1 MSGQLGMYVKDAA
14 YGRCGVP
21 VIDFACK
28 LTEGSI
34 MTPCD
39 GTAES
44 LKWCC
49 GFDTSCCKDESK
61 VKVLPFE
68 FGGAIPNTSKAAT
81 PIPTPFGNSQTTPS
95 ATPTAETQNKKD
107 SGEDGLSTGAKA
119 GTGIG
124 AAVGAIALFALIFF
138 IARNRNRNA
147 PPDYEVAPPPPPPE
161 KYYRYEVPENAR
173 FQLDSVE
180 STPRENVDGRAELH
194 SGESLATFVPGGGFN
209 KTPQWI
215 VAADTNRP

>member
-1 MSGQLGMYVKDAA
+1 
-14 YGRCGVP
+14 
-21 VIDFACK
+21 
-28 LTEGSI
+28 

-81 PIPTPFGNSQTTPS
+81 PN
-95 ATPTAETQNKKD
+95 PTAPALNPPSGSPNKD
-107 SGEDGLSTGAKA
+107 EDNESGLSTGAKA
-119 GTGIG
+119 GIGIG
-124 AAVGAIALFALIFF
+124 AAVGAIALFGLGFF
-138 IARNRNRNA
+138 IARNRSRNSA
-147 PPDYEVAPPPPPPE
+147 PDYEVAPPPPPPE
-161 KYYRYEVPENAR
+161 KYYRYEVPENTR

-180 STPRENVDGRAELH
+180 GTPRENIDGRAELH
-194 SGESLATFVPGGGFN
+194 SGEALSTFVPGGGFN
-209 KTPQWI
+209 KTPQWN
-215 VAADTNRP
+215 VAADMNRT